1 MLALEVSDLCRWHP
15 GASKRAQGIAKAR
28 RALARGRL
36 LEQEID
42 RLAA

>member
-1 MLALEVSDLCRWHP
+1 LHP
-15 GASKRAQGIAKAR
+15 GASKRAQGIAKAQ